1 LPRSSR
7 RAASRTPHAHEPSA
21 SESPPWYRRAVP
33 WWALVVTLVV
43 LITAAF
49 AVDPL
54 RDAATLQPV
63 LEARLELPSSYVAL
77 APLSN
82 VLDTITL
89 LSVGQHIAL
98 VLWVIGVFVVIRVA
112 LARMRRRLRPAR
124 EALAAVWL
132 LVGIVIVYALA
143 ALAPR
148 PMARIAIAE
157 PTILAIDFHS
167 HTHFSHDGRSGW
179 TEEDVRDWHRAS
191 GFDVAYITD
200 HATYSGAERGIAAN
214 PTEAG
219 EGTMILQGL
228 EAYYKGEHVNVLSAG
243 RTYHGL
249 TTPDLTTLD
258 TLSVALASLIV
269 PASPVMIETIPG
281 NLAHVVAADTGS
293 RAPARAG
300 VRAIEVVDG
309 SPRGLSQGRRD
320 RVRIVGMADS
330 LDLALVAGSDN
341 HGWGRAAP
349 GWTLLRVT
357 GWRGMTSDSL
367 SRRIEQVLRLGRRKA
382 TKVVERRV
390 ANGTNPLALAFAGPV
405 IAWRMCTALSPD
417 ERVLWLLWTWV
428 IVLLW
433 RGVRVYRARPP
444 RTA

>member
-1 LPRSSR
+1 M
-7 RAASRTPHAHEPSA
+7 
-21 SESPPWYRRAVP
+21 PWCAI
-33 WWALVVTLVV
+33 VVTLAV
-43 LITAAF
+43 LVTAAF

-63 LEARLELPSSYVAL
+63 LEARLDLPSSYVAL

-89 LSVGQHIAL
+89 LTVGQHIAL
-98 VLWVIGVFVVIRVA
+98 VLWVIGVFVVIR
-112 LARMRRRLRPAR
+112 
-124 EALAAVWL
+124 LAAARARGGVRPIREGLAVIWL
-132 LVGIVIVYALA
+132 LVGIIIVYAVA

-148 PMARIAIAE
+148 PMARIAVAE

-179 TEEDVRDWHRAS
+179 TEEDVRDWHHAS

-200 HATYSGAERGIAAN
+200 HATFQGAERGIAAN

-249 TTPDLTTLD
+249 TTPDLKDLD
-258 TLSVALASLIV
+258 TMSVALASLIV
-269 PASPVMIETIPG
+269 PAAPVMIETIPG
-281 NLAHVVAADTGS
+281 NLAHVVAADTS
-293 RAPARAG
+293 TRAPARAG
-300 VRAIEVVDG
+300 VRAIEIVDG

-320 RVRIVGMADS
+320 RVRIVKLADS

-341 HGWGRAAP
+341 HGWGRTVP

-357 GWRGMTSDSL
+357 GWRGMTTDSL

-390 ANGTNPLALAFAGPV
+390 ANGTNAVAVIFAGPV
-405 IAWRMCTALSPD
+405 IAWRMFTTLSPD
-417 ERVLWLLWTWV
+417 ERVMWLLWTWV
-428 IVLLW
+428 LVLVW
-433 RGVRVYRARPP
+433 RGVRAYRARPP